1 MNGYGRDVFKLILG
15 LALVAWAAACSP
27 TGGSASGDLGEEGA
41 IGRLDASQ
49 SLDAGHIGDAGQVA
63 DAGVGHC
70 VADADCADPDAI
82 CTDGICGWAVC
93 QAVESRDAG
102 AAFADDPANL
112 DGTDCAKGLAL
123 MAGSLAGVTASIL
136 GMAAACAP
144 TAGLGCAAGAAGLVA
159 SLIGYLA
166 AADTVF
172 ANCPR
177 CIACGV
183 ASPMQKVHD
192 SLAVSLAAGELVY
205 GGICGNPPPNQDCQE
220 FRNLL
225 NDLTGKKNALAA
237 KLATCP
243 WWTKL

>member
-1 MNGYGRDVFKLILG
+1 MNEYGRDVFKLILG
-15 LALVAWAAACSP
+15 LTLVALAAACSP
-27 TGGSASGDLGEEGA
+27 TAGSRSGDLGDKEAVGT
-41 IGRLDASQ
+41 LDASQ
-49 SLDAGHIGDAGQVA
+49 GLDAG
-63 DAGVGHC
+63 GVNQC
-70 VADADCADPDAI
+70 LTDADCEDPDAI
-82 CTDGICGWAVC
+82 CTDGVCGWSTC
-93 QAVESRDAG
+93 QAVESPDAG
-102 AAFADDPANL
+102 TAFADDPTANL

-159 SLIGYLA
+159 SLVGYLA

-172 ANCPR
+172 THCPR

-192 SLAVSLAAGELVY
+192 SLAVALAAGELVY
-205 GGICGNPPPNQDCQE
+205 GGVCGNPPPNQDCQE
-220 FRNLL
+220 FRNMLD
-225 NDLTGKKNALAA
+225 DLTGKKNSLAA